1 MDHLEKQ
8 STQKKRHR
16 TKKNKTNKQKSQTKY
31 EFLLGIKR
39 FEDIKGAI
47 RIRISTKNRQHNGQI
62 KVQKDKQK
70 TPAILLIYSVNSGK
84 SLGSDRGKKTY
95 VEITI

>member
-1 MDHLEKQ
+1 LDHPEKQ

-16 TKKNKTNKQKSQTKY
+16 TKKNKTNKQQSQTKY

-62 KVQKDKQK
+62 KVQKDKQRRL
-70 TPAILLIYSVNSGK
+70 PFYSYIQSTLVRV
-84 SLGSDRGKKTY
+84 LAVLEGKKHT
-95 VEITI
+95 

>member
-8 STQKKRHR
+8 STQKS
-16 TKKNKTNKQKSQTKY
+16 KTRDEDKQHKQTKTQTTRNFCLAY
-31 EFLLGIKR
+31 KE
-39 FEDIKGAI
+39 FEDTKGAI